1 MQFIQNHK
9 DGSCKLKFSWK
20 ERWLLFKRGY
30 LFMDEITFR
39 HFSNNWVKIVADW
52 NLNFSEK
59 TKKISTKEEN
69 SIQGK

>member
-1 MQFIQNHK
+1 
-9 DGSCKLKFSWK
+9 
-20 ERWLLFKRGY
+20 
-30 LFMDEITFR
+30 MDEITFR